1 VSYGNI
7 KVKKSKTNTYMQRLL
22 DEETKK
28 KVDEELKALVKKLMN
43 ELDVEQWPNVMTYC
57 MEWFRALMMKCV
69 ITSKPAIEE
78 KVSASVSMREASSSS
93 PIPEQF
99 AKNVTMQAL
108 RDVCGH
114 LAEQYEQEMEEMG
127 ITPVES
133 ETSEASIPSVRQQ
146 RRGKGNP
153 FVYMILMQLGFAGL
167 DMLSD
172 HFKADHPARKMIKKF
187 RKYFK
192 IGEDEDIDF
201 NW

>member
-1 VSYGNI
+1 
-7 KVKKSKTNTYMQRLL
+7 
-22 DEETKK
+22 
-28 KVDEELKALVKKLMN
+28 
-43 ELDVEQWPNVMTYC
+43 
-57 MEWFRALMMKCV
+57 
-69 ITSKPAIEE
+69 
-78 KVSASVSMREASSSS
+78 
-93 PIPEQF
+93 
-99 AKNVTMQAL
+99 
-108 RDVCGH
+108 
-114 LAEQYEQEMEEMG
+114 MEEMG

-172 HFKADHPARKMIKKF
+172 HFKADHPASKMIKKF